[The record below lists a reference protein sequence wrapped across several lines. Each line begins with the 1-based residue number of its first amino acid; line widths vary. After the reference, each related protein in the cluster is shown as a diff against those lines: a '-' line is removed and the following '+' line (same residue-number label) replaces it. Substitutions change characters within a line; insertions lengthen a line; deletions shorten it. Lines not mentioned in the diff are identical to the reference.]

1 MDYTIPFG
9 LITSIVLPG
18 REERARVTL
27 STGEQLQLDRR
38 GDLGDANAGMLIFLD
53 GSQRPEYVL
62 WTDVERV
69 DFHRPSR

>member
-1 MDYTIPFG
+1 MIG

-27 STGEQLQLDRR
+27 SNGEQLRLDRR
-38 GDLGDANAGMLIFLD
+38 GDLGEANGGMLIFVD
-53 GSQRPEYVL
+53 GSQRPEYVP
-62 WTDVERV
+62 WADVERL